1 VRLTLWIV
9 FLLVLAA
16 CSGEQMSCEVV
27 SSLDGQTLSLRL
39 DGSHVEIVAGAQ
51 HLSGETKV
59 EQRVYQDGG
68 RVGPMVLDVK
78 ASEYGFK
85 LRGLASELLWKVRFE
100 PNKIKVSNN
109 DENEHAWTIKL
120 EPGGEGKV
128 RDPSEQVVGR
138 VVRAEESGL
147 SVVNDAGGKQVFAVR
162 AGPHSIAY
170 GVLLMHGIPET
181 ERRVILAE
189 LLALGK

>member
-1 VRLTLWIV
+1 MRLTLCIV
-9 FLLVLAA
+9 FSIFLAA
-16 CSGEQMSCEVV
+16 CSGEQMFCDVV
-27 SSLDGQTLSLRL
+27 SSADNQTFSLRL

-51 HLSGETKV
+51 RLSGETKV

-68 RVGPMVLDVK
+68 RGGPVLLDVK

-85 LRGLASELLWKVRFE
+85 LRAPSSELLWKVRFE

-109 DENEHAWTIKL
+109 AENEHAWTIKL

-138 VVRAEESGL
+138 VVRADASGL
-147 SVVNDAGGKQVFAVR
+147 SVVNDAAGKQVFAVR

-170 GVLLMHGIPET
+170 GVLLMHDVPET